1 MRLATEFF
9 VAETRLIQAGCSRA
23 RQIFAQQRIDREH
36 GKRLLRQQ
44 NLCARAFGHVA
55 QDSQI
60 LHQTVFVH
68 KEAGRGQFGKSHI
81 SPPVPDFR

>member
-1 MRLATEFF
+1 MRLAAEFF
-9 VAETRLIQAGCSRA
+9 VAEARLIQAGSSRA
-23 RQIFAQQRIDREH
+23 RPIFAQQRVDREH
-36 GKRLLRQQ
+36 GKCLLRQQ
-44 NLCARAFGHVA
+44 DRRTRAFGYIP

-81 SPPVPDFR
+81 SPPVPGFR